1 MGKRLG
7 HRQWKTETAAVYAMG
22 QDCRK
27 DEGMRNTLRDLNNH
41 LFAQLER
48 LTEEGISDEQLEKEM
63 NRSREV
69 TRLASQIISNGQ
81 LVLKAKQFVDDQMG
95 QEELPKMLEG

>member
-1 MGKRLG
+1 
-7 HRQWKTETAAVYAMG
+7 
-22 QDCRK
+22 
-27 DEGMRNTLRDLNNH
+27 MRNTLGDLNNH

-48 LTEEGISDEQLEKEM
+48 LTDEGISDEQLEKEM

-81 LVLKAKQFVDDQMG
+81 LVLKAKEFVDDQMG
-95 QEELPKMLEG
+95 QEILPKMLEG